1 MYWRGDDSMKKRVLL
16 ILAVFFLIGCPLHT
30 EAASKGKTKVDFTI
44 DAQETENPVSVK
56 PAAGIGVSSSLSSYG
71 VSTSMGTS
79 KQVKVLYKALKSYKT
94 SVNVKGYKITQKNLN
109 SILTKAINK
118 DYYLLDSIV
127 TLKDG
132 YGYIDNRTGYF
143 TSIHFKYYYSKK
155 TMKKRYSTL
164 KSSITKIKKS
174 LGTNLTKEQAAL
186 AAHDY
191 LIKRATYDMSYY
203 NKASTNPNYGVQWNS
218 HTAYGILINKKGVC
232 SGYAY
237 AYRML
242 MKAYNIPCIIVDSP
256 SMNHAWNMIELN
268 NKWYHVDCTWDDPDA
283 SSSWTKNGS
292 GTLVYYDYFLLNN
305 SEMKNAHHY
314 GWSPTKTSNS
324 KVYSNMPRYSSEY
337 QMHIGSYWYLI
348 YLDDSHNYV
357 YERVNLK
364 GKNATTLR
372 TSTSPLVFYNNR
384 YYYVSNGTSIHS
396 MNMDGTLDRDLT
408 SLTGLPTGT
417 TYVLKGMSNNCLSM
431 TYTLPD
437 HTTGSKS
444 VAISSYEQSTGK
456 LNASAKTALKVS
468 LQ

>member
-1 MYWRGDDSMKKRVLL
+1 MKKRILL

-30 EAASKGKTKVDFTI
+30 NAASNGKTKVSFTI
-44 DAQETENPVSVK
+44 DAQDTSNPVSVK
-56 PAAGIGVSSSLSSYG
+56 PTAGIGVSSSLSSCG
-71 VSTSMGTS
+71 VSTSMGSSNS
-79 KQVKVLYKALKSYKT
+79 KQVNVIYKALKSYKA

-109 SILTKAINK
+109 TILNKAINK

-127 TLKDG
+127 TLEDG
-132 YGYIDNRTGYF
+132 YGYIDNKTGYF
-143 TSIHFKYYYSKK
+143 TSLHFKYYYSKK

-164 KSSITKIKKS
+164 KSTVKKIKKS

-191 LIKRATYDMSYY
+191 IIKLAAYDMSYY
-203 NKASTNPNYGVQWNS
+203 NKAIADPNYTVKWNS
-218 HTAYGILINKKGVC
+218 HTAYGILISKKAVC

-237 AYRML
+237 AYRLL
-242 MKAYNIPCIIVDSP
+242 MKAYGIPCIVVDSY
-256 SMNHAWNMIELN
+256 SMNHAWNMIQLN
-268 NKWYHVDCTWDDPDA
+268 GKWYHVDCTWDDPD
-283 SSSWTKNGS
+283 SSTSWTKKGS

-305 SEMKNAHHY
+305 SEMRNSHHY

-324 KVYSNMPRYSSEY
+324 KVYSKMPRYSSEY
-337 QMHIGSYWYLI
+337 QMHIGNYWYLI
-348 YLDDSHNYV
+348 YLNNSNTYV

-384 YYYVSNGTSIHS
+384 YYYVKDGTSIHS
-396 MNMDGTLDRDLT
+396 MNLDGSLDRDLT

-431 TYTLPD
+431 NYTLTD
-437 HTTGSKS
+437 HTTGTKS